1 MAAANGMPSA
11 MARFIFFCS
20 LLFASF
26 SAQALELKP
35 FKDKEFAYPGFIG
48 DSSNPLDLTVDYRE
62 MRDINGRD
70 AVPELRV
77 KSPWLSTGVRRQAK
91 SLAIETPA
99 GPVKVIATGKREG
112 ASFIVVF
119 LHGKGGT
126 RELGQN
132 DLRFGGNF
140 NRIRNLAVQ
149 NGGVYVTS
157 DFTGFGDEAARQ
169 VSAVTQAFLASS
181 PSAKLVLACG
191 SMGGF
196 VCHRLVRDEAIVP
209 RLSGVMFLGSFP
221 DDGFAT
227 SPAVKTGLP
236 VFIGHG
242 SNDKTSPLAAMEA
255 FAAKLRASSGA
266 SNVMIHR
273 FNTGSHGTPIRM
285 TDWRLVLN
293 WMFAKGG

>member
-1 MAAANGMPSA
+1 MFRIFAAISIVLISVCAAA
-11 MARFIFFCS
+11 
-20 LLFASF
+20 
-26 SAQALELKP
+26 ALELKP
-35 FKDKEFAYPGFIG
+35 FKDKEFAYPGVIG
-48 DSSNPLDLTVDYRE
+48 DASNVLDLTIDYQE

-77 KSPWLSTGVRRQAK
+77 KSPWMSTGVRRQAK
-91 SLAIETPA
+91 SLTVETPA
-99 GPVKVIATGKREG
+99 GPVKAIATGKREG
-112 ASFIVVF
+112 ASFIVLF
-119 LHGKGGT
+119 LHGKGGN

-157 DFTGFGDEAARQ
+157 DFTGFGDEAAVQ
-169 VSAVTQAFLASS
+169 VSAVAQQFLSAS
-181 PSAKLVLACG
+181 PSAKFILACG

-196 VCHRLVRDEAIVP
+196 VCHRLVKDPAIGP
-209 RLSGVMFLGSFP
+209 RLSGVLFMGSFP
-221 DDGFAT
+221 DDNFAT
-227 SPAVKTGLP
+227 SAPVKRGMP

-255 FAAKLRASSGA
+255 FAAKLRASGGA

-293 WMFAKGG
+293 WMLAKG

>member
-1 MAAANGMPSA
+1 MLNFRSLFLAAMLA
-11 MARFIFFCS
+11 CS
-20 LLFASF
+20 CYLPAF
-26 SAQALELKP
+26 ALELSP
-35 FKDKEFAYPGFIG
+35 FKDAEFAYPGYVG
-48 DSSNPLDLTVDYRE
+48 DSSNPLDLTIDYQE

-77 KSPWLSTGVRRQAK
+77 KGAWISTSVRKQAK
-91 SLAIETPA
+91 DLKIDTPLGQLRA
-99 GPVKVIATGKREG
+99 IATGKQEA

-140 NRIRNLAVQ
+140 NRIRNLAVR
-149 NGGVYVTS
+149 NGGLYVTPDFS
-157 DFTGFGDEAARQ
+157 DFGDKGAAE
-169 VSAVTQAFLASS
+169 VSAVTQHFLAASS
-181 PSAKLVLACG
+181 GAKLVLACG

-196 VCHRLVRDEAIVP
+196 VCHRLVNDPAIGP
-209 RLSGVMFLGSFP
+209 NLAGVMFMGSFP
-221 DDGFAT
+221 DAGFAA
-227 SPAVKTGLP
+227 SAAVKRGLP

-242 SNDKTSPLAAMEA
+242 TNDKSSPLAAMEE
-255 FAAKLRASSGA
+255 FAAKLRASGGKA
-266 SNVMIHR
+266 SVMVHR

-293 WMFAKGG
+293 WMFDR

>member
-1 MAAANGMPSA
+1 MAAANGMPWR
-11 MARFIFFCS
+11 MVHLITICL
-20 LLFASF
+20 LLFASI

-35 FKDKEFAYPGFIG
+35 FKDKEFAYSGFIG
-48 DSSNPLDLTVDYRE
+48 DASNPLDLTIDYQE

-91 SLAIETPA
+91 DLTIDTPL
-99 GPVKVIATGKREG
+99 GPLKAIATGKREG

-149 NGGVYVTS
+149 NGGVYVTPG
-157 DFTGFGDEAARQ
+157 FTGFGDEAARQ
-169 VSAVTQAFLASS
+169 VSAVTQTFLAAS

-196 VCHRLVRDEAIVP
+196 VCHRLVRDEAIAP
-209 RLSGVMFLGSFP
+209 RLSGVMFMGSFP
-221 DDGFAT
+221 DDGFAA
-227 SPAVKTGLP
+227 SAPVKRGLP

-242 SNDKTSPLAAMEA
+242 SNDKTSPLATMEA
-255 FAAKLRASSGA
+255 FSAKLRATVGA

-293 WMFAKGG
+293 WMFSRG

>member
-1 MAAANGMPSA
+1 MLF
-11 MARFIFFCS
+11 R
-20 LLFASF
+20 LFAAILITVAF
-26 SAQALELKP
+26 CAGAAALELKP
-35 FKDKEFAYPGFIG
+35 FKDKEFAYPGIIG
-48 DSSNPLDLTVDYRE
+48 DPSNPLDLTIDYQE

-91 SLAIETPA
+91 DVTIDTPLGAIKA
-99 GPVKVIATGKREG
+99 IATGKREG
-112 ASFIVVF
+112 AAFIVVF

-149 NGGVYVTS
+149 NGGVYVTPG
-157 DFTGFGDEAARQ
+157 FTGFGDEAAAQ
-169 VSAVTQAFLASS
+169 VSAVTQAFLAAS

-196 VCHRLVRDEAIVP
+196 VCHRLVRDPAIAP
-209 RLSGVMFLGSFP
+209 RLSGVMFMGSFP
-221 DDGFAT
+221 DAGFAG
-227 SPAVKTGLP
+227 SPVVKNGLP

-242 SNDKTSPLAAMEA
+242 SNDKTSPLAAMED
-255 FAAKLRASSGA
+255 FAARLRASSGA

-293 WMFAKGG
+293 WMFSRGA

>member
-1 MAAANGMPSA
+1 MIV
-11 MARFIFFCS
+11 RLIC
-20 LLFASF
+20 LLFAVIAIAA

-35 FKDKEFAYPGFIG
+35 FKDKEFAYPGILG
-48 DSSNPLDLTVDYRE
+48 DASNLLDLTIDYQE
-62 MRDINGRD
+62 LRDINGRD

-91 SLAIETPA
+91 DLVIDTPL
-99 GPVKVIATGKREG
+99 GPLRAIATGRREG

-140 NRIRNLAVQ
+140 NRIRNLAAQ
-149 NGGVYVTS
+149 NGGLYVTAN
-157 DFTGFGDEAARQ
+157 FTGFGDEAAGQ
-169 VSAVTQAFLASS
+169 VSAVTQHFLSAS

-196 VCHRLVRDEAIVP
+196 VCHRLVKDPAIAT
-209 RLSGVMFLGSFP
+209 RLSGVLFLGSFP
-221 DDGFAT
+221 DDGFAA
-227 SPAVKTGLP
+227 SKVVKNGLP

-255 FAAKLRASSGA
+255 FAATLRANAGTP
-266 SNVMIHR
+266 NVMIHR
-273 FNTGSHGTPIRM
+273 FNSGSHGTPIRM

>member
-1 MAAANGMPSA
+1 MTRRLSLFIAFCFMASCAYG
-11 MARFIFFCS
+11 
-20 LLFASF
+20 
-26 SAQALELKP
+26 LELKP
-35 FKDKEFAYPGFIG
+35 FKDKEFAYPGIIG
-48 DSSNPLDLTVDYRE
+48 ENGNLLDLTIDYQE
-62 MRDINGRD
+62 LRDINGRD

-77 KSPWLSTGVRRQAK
+77 KSSWLSTGVRRQAK

-99 GPVKVIATGKREG
+99 GSVKVIATGKREG
-112 ASFIVVF
+112 ASFIVLF
-119 LHGKGGT
+119 LHGKGGN

-149 NGGVYVTS
+149 NSGVYITS
-157 DFTGFGDEAARQ
+157 DFTGFGDEAAVQ
-169 VSAVTQAFLASS
+169 VSAVAQGFLAAS
-181 PSAKLVLACG
+181 PAARFILACG

-196 VCHRLVRDEAIVP
+196 VCHRLVDDPAIAP
-209 RLSGVMFLGSFP
+209 RLSGVMFMGSFP
-221 DDGFAT
+221 DDGFAA
-227 SPAVKTGLP
+227 SAAVKRGMP

-255 FAAKLRASSGA
+255 FAATLRSKGGA

-293 WMFAKGG
+293 WMFAK

>member
-1 MAAANGMPSA
+1 LAAANGMPIA
-11 MARFIFFCS
+11 MVRFITLC
-20 LLFASF
+20 LVLFTSI

-35 FKDKEFAYPGFIG
+35 FKDKEFAYSGFIG
-48 DSSNPLDLTVDYRE
+48 NASNPLDLTIDYQE

-91 SLAIETPA
+91 DLTIDTPL
-99 GPVKVIATGKREG
+99 GPLQAIATGKREG

-149 NGGVYVTS
+149 NGGVYVTPG
-157 DFTGFGDEAARQ
+157 FTGFGDEAARQ
-169 VSAVTQAFLASS
+169 VSAITQAFLAAS

-196 VCHRLVRDEAIVP
+196 VCHRLVRDEAIAP
-209 RLSGVMFLGSFP
+209 RLSGVMFMGSFP

-227 SPAVKTGLP
+227 SSVVKTGLP

-242 SNDKTSPLAAMEA
+242 SNDRTSPMAGMDA
-255 FAAKLRASSGA
+255 FAAKLRASAGA

-293 WMFAKGG
+293 WMFAKGR